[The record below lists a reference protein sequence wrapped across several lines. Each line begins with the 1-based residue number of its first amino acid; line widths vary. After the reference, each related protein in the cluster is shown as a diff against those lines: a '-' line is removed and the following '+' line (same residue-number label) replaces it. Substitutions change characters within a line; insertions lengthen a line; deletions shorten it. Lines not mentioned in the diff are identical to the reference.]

1 MDAVAGAAGS
11 FFVAKIR
18 LVYIAV
24 YYASKISNNKSKN
37 FSKSLNS
44 VVKNLKNQKGEGS
57 LWRKSIQ

>member
-1 MDAVAGAAGS
+1 M
-11 FFVAKIR
+11 
-18 LVYIAV
+18 LVYITV

-44 VVKNLKNQKGEGS
+44 IVKNLKNQKGEGS